1 MRDAPDIERTLLT
14 GYPEDYPEP
23 CCPICG
29 QAPDFGYYKHNELI
43 GCDRCIIQVP
53 FDEVEEFYKGESEE

>member
-23 CCPICG
+23 RCPICG
-29 QAPDFGYYKHNELI
+29 REPEYGYFKNNELI
-43 GCDRCIIQVP
+43 GCDCCVERVP
-53 FDEVEEFYKGESEE
+53 FDEVKEFYKGESEE